1 MRWGSVGGM
10 GDWGEGWRCVAGDG
24 GCVGLAAV
32 AGCWATAEMM
42 VVDAAAGS
50 WCAEM
55 GRSRAKRMS
64 KKTCEAVAA
73 EVDVAAVGGDV
84 GTAPASR
91 RPDAAG

>member
-10 GDWGEGWRCVAGDG
+10 GDWGEGWRCAAGGG
-24 GCVGLAAV
+24 GCVSLAAV

-73 EVDVAAVGGDV
+73 DVGRDV
-84 GTAPASR
+84 GTAPGSR
-91 RPDAAG
+91 RPGAAG

>member
-1 MRWGSVGGM
+1 
-10 GDWGEGWRCVAGDG
+10 
-24 GCVGLAAV
+24 
-32 AGCWATAEMM
+32 M
-42 VVDAAAGS
+42 VVDAAADS

-84 GTAPASR
+84 GTAPGSR
-91 RPDAAG
+91 RLGAAG